1 MESMV
6 NVYIDAD
13 ACPVKDEVFKV
24 AMRYDVEVY
33 LVSNQW
39 LRLVVGPRVHKVV
52 VSDGFDAADDWI
64 AERAD
69 AHDVVVTADIPLA
82 SRCLEKGAGV
92 LGHNGK
98 PFSNDNIGM
107 AMSMR
112 TLNQD
117 LRDMGTVKGYNK
129 PFDKK
134 DRSRF
139 LSTLDEMVKTAL
151 REAGQQ

>member
-1 MESMV
+1 MV
-6 NVYIDAD
+6 NILIDAD
-13 ACPVKDEVFKV
+13 ACPVKEEVFRV
-24 AMRYDVEVY
+24 AERYDLEVY

-39 LRLVVGPRVHKVV
+39 LRLDVGPKVHKIV

-64 AERAD
+64 VERAD
-69 AHDVVVTADIPLA
+69 KHDVVITADIPLA
-82 SRCLEKGAGV
+82 ARCLEKGASV

-98 PFSNDNIGM
+98 SFSDDNIGM
-107 AMSMR
+107 SMAMR

-117 LRDMGTVKGYNK
+117 LRDMGTIKGTNK

-139 LSTLDEMVKTAL
+139 LSALDEIVRKAVRTA
-151 REAGQQ
+151 GDQ

>member
-1 MESMV
+1 MV
-6 NVYIDAD
+6 NIFIDAD
-13 ACPVKDEVFKV
+13 ACPVKEEAFKV

-39 LRLVVGPRVHKVV
+39 LRLEVGPRVHKVV

-64 AERAD
+64 VEKAER
-69 AHDVVVTADIPLA
+69 HDVVITGDIPLA
-82 SRCLEKGAGV
+82 ARCLEKGANV

-98 PFSNDNIGM
+98 PFTGDNIGM
-107 AMSMR
+107 ALSMR

-117 LRDMGTVKGYNK
+117 LRDMGTIKGTNK

-139 LSTLDEMVKTAL
+139 LSALDEMVQKVV
-151 REAGQQ
+151 RGSGGQ

>member
-1 MESMV
+1 MI
-6 NVYIDAD
+6 NILIDAD
-13 ACPVKDEVFKV
+13 ACPVKEEVFKV
-24 AMRYDVEVY
+24 AERYDLEVY

-39 LRLVVGPRVHKVV
+39 LRLSVGPKVHKIV

-64 AERAD
+64 VERAEEQD
-69 AHDVVVTADIPLA
+69 IVITADIPLA
-82 SRCLEKGAGV
+82 ARCLEKGASV

-98 PFSNDNIGM
+98 PFSEDNIGM
-107 AMSMR
+107 SLAMR

-117 LRDMGTVKGYNK
+117 LRDMGTIKGANK

-139 LSTLDEMVKTAL
+139 LSALDELVRQAGRQAL
-151 REAGQQ
+151 

>member
-1 MESMV
+1 MV
-6 NVYIDAD
+6 NILIDAD
-13 ACPVKDEVFKV
+13 ACPVKEEVFKV
-24 AMRYDVEVY
+24 AARYGLEVY

-39 LRLVVGPRVHKVV
+39 LRLDVGPGVHKIV

-64 AERAD
+64 AERAEE
-69 AHDVVVTADIPLA
+69 HDVVITADIPLA
-82 SRCLEKGAGV
+82 ARCLEKGAGV

-98 PFSNDNIGM
+98 PFSDDNIGM
-107 AMSMR
+107 SMAMR

-117 LRDMGTVKGYNK
+117 LRDMGTIRGANK

-139 LSTLDEMVKTAL
+139 LSTLDEMVRQAVRKT
-151 REAGQQ
+151 GDQ